1 MKQQIEKKLEYYKKQ
16 YNAAIDRYMESNGRK
31 DKESAIRCK
40 ERVKTYE
47 EVLKLIP

>member
-16 YNAAIDRYMESNGRK
+16 YNAAIDRYMDSNSRK

-47 EVLKLIP
+47 EVLKMM

>member
-16 YNAAIDRYMESNGRK
+16 YNAAIDRYMESNSRK

-47 EVLKLIP
+47 EVIKMM

>member
-1 MKQQIEKKLEYYKKQ
+1 MRNKIEAKLEYYKKQ
-16 YNAAIDRYMESNGRK
+16 YNAAIDRYMESNSRK

-47 EVLKLIP
+47 EVIKMM

>member
-1 MKQQIEKKLEYYKKQ
+1 MKSKIEAKLEYYTKQ
-16 YNAAIDRYMESNGRK
+16 YNAAIDRWMESNSRK

-47 EVLKLIP
+47 EILKLM